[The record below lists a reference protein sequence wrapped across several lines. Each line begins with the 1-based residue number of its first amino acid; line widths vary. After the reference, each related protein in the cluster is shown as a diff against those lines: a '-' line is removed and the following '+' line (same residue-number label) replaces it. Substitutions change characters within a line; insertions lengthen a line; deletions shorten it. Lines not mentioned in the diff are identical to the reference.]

1 MMERPPQDPP
11 DASFTS
17 LYSLP
22 ARLASPLRRPPTS
35 VPNSLHVVE
44 SYFGAEL
51 SDKMVDVAA
60 RLSRR
65 QMNELETNIDSE
77 QYKTQQSLSLVD
89 RPRQNPEFKKHPWWK
104 RDDRPPIIRSTEEF
118 FQKINDR
125 FAWTKRPHIAGATE
139 IGVHEDALPTEVND
153 IGQLPILKHL
163 ALYSE
168 HAAIR
173 DPLERLRSGMYDQ
186 GLLLPPPSLDARR
199 RQLANGLR
207 QLLPIAPLIRDG
219 TFILVGGGTNPTS
232 VFTLSHAKPDP
243 FLSWILGRHRPDI
256 QEELVHLIRVCDS
269 PPPPG
274 QIYKGN
280 VSERLNALDAYAQA
294 VVRQHYPYDDV
305 SDQAWEQLL
314 AMVRWTSRYS
324 LAPITTNPVI
334 ARHMVQGA
342 RIALEELS
350 GTGGYLPA
358 QSAAVSYR
366 VPSLEGCQF
375 SDIMRLRKSSLFNG
389 VRSALLQ
396 VAVACAQSNPESYDA
411 YQRTVSEHAQD
422 IVGPLYRKL
431 EARRKRNRLASLGIN
446 ATSQVADLQING
458 IAGKLAGAAIDR
470 LGGAVPRRR
479 QKDAEIACGI
489 LRSVLLYK

>member
-1 MMERPPQDPP
+1 MERPPPDTP

-22 ARLASPLRRPPTS
+22 ARLVPPLRRPPTS
-35 VPNSLHVVE
+35 VLNSLQVVE

-60 RLSRR
+60 RLSGR
-65 QMNELETNIDSE
+65 QMSKLETEVDGE
-77 QYKTQQSLSLVD
+77 QYKTQQALSLVD
-89 RPRQNPEFKKHPWWK
+89 RPRQNLELKKYPWWK
-104 RDDRPPIIRSTEEF
+104 RDDRPPMIRSTEEF
-118 FQKINDR
+118 FRKINDR
-125 FAWTKRPHIAGATE
+125 FPWTKRPHIAGATE
-139 IGVHEDALPTEVND
+139 VSVHEDTLPTEVHD
-153 IGQLPILKHL
+153 IGQIPILKHL

-173 DPLERLRSGMYDQ
+173 DPLERLRYGSYGQ
-186 GLLLPPPSLDARR
+186 GPPPSLDARR
-199 RQLANGLR
+199 RQMANGLR

-243 FLSWILGRHRPDI
+243 FLSWILGRYRPDI
-256 QEELVHLIRVCDS
+256 QEELAHLISVRDS
-269 PPPPG
+269 PPVPG
-274 QIYKGN
+274 QEYKGN
-280 VSERLNALDAYAQA
+280 VFGHLEALDAYAQA

-305 SDQAWEQLL
+305 SDRSWEQLL

-342 RIALEELS
+342 RIALGELS

-375 SDIMRLRKSSLFNG
+375 PDIVRLRKSGLFND
-389 VRSALLQ
+389 VRGALLQ
-396 VAVACAQSNPESYDA
+396 VAIACAQSNPENYDA
-411 YQRTVSEHAQD
+411 YQQTVSEHARD
-422 IVGPLYRKL
+422 IVGPLHRKL
-431 EARRKRNRLASLGIN
+431 EARRRRNSLASLGIK

-470 LGGAVPRRR
+470 LGGAIPSRR